1 MIQKPE
7 TSFRIRVTG
16 IREKVK
22 GSEVYKGDVGI
33 EGAVIDWVDIEGYE
47 VWIPVIIL
55 YDGKGK
61 VVFGDKVWWK
71 RVS

>member
-1 MIQKPE
+1 MTQKPE
-7 TSFRIRVTG
+7 ISFRIKITG

-22 GSEVYKGDVGI
+22 GSEVHRDDVGQ
-33 EGAVIDWVDIEGYE
+33 EGAVVDWVEIGDFE

-61 VVFGDKVWWK
+61 VVYGDKIWWK
-71 RVS
+71 RID